1 MKNTKLDL
9 MERYLIILDKFASK
23 ISESGVPQQKVIEQS
38 YLFCSGFYIK
48 YKQEIEKI
56 KFSNSDVVLTFL
68 LYSYYKFINKLDDD
82 LIDKRRIRKIC
93 SLLINFIVDNGSQ
106 SEKVYVQEKKKYDAF
121 QLQRDLSMKNKRKK
135 YGL

>member
-9 MERYLIILDKFASK
+9 MERYLIILDKFVSK

-82 LIDKRRIRKIC
+82 LIDKRRMVM
-93 SLLINFIVDNGSQ
+93 LPT
-106 SEKVYVQEKKKYDAF
+106 Y
-121 QLQRDLSMKNKRKK
+121 
-135 YGL
+135 

>member
-1 MKNTKLDL
+1 
-9 MERYLIILDKFASK
+9 
-23 ISESGVPQQKVIEQS
+23 
-38 YLFCSGFYIK
+38 
-48 YKQEIEKI
+48 KI